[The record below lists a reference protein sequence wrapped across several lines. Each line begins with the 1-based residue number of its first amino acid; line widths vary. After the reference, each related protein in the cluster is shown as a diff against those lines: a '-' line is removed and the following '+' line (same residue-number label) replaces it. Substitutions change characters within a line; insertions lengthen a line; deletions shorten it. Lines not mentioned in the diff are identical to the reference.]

1 MEKKSAKYGLFGAI
15 VAALITGAI
24 GLYIHYDGKSEQKR
38 ILEMKQQTDESED
51 TARLTITDVYLPP
64 INTSIDSVFFAEISN
79 NSYNVAENITVKLD
93 FGEATVSQCEILPDI
108 EFNKDESLQRS
119 IISFSVDRL
128 EREDSFYI
136 YCLISHPVFRTLL
149 ITGSNLFSNE
159 TLSFDN
165 YKIAK
170 STEESGYVTFFKVIG
185 SVVILIFVT
194 YFVVISITMLN
205 RKFKF

>member
-1 MEKKSAKYGLFGAI
+1 MDQKTAKYGLWGAI

-24 GLYIHYDGKSEQKR
+24 GLYIHYDGRSEQKR

-51 TARLTITDVYLPP
+51 TARLTISDVYLPP

-79 NSYNVAENITVKLD
+79 NSHNVAEKITVKLD

-108 EFNKDESLQRS
+108 DFNKDESLQRS

-136 YCLISHPVFRTLL
+136 YCLISHPGFRTLL

-159 TLSFDN
+159 TF
-165 YKIAK
+165 
-170 STEESGYVTFFKVIG
+170 G
-185 SVVILIFVT
+185 
-194 YFVVISITMLN
+194 
-205 RKFKF
+205 